1 MFAAVLLSLGL
12 RSGAAATASLIV
24 RGPIP
29 VGSRV
34 ELSPLGE
41 QGESRIVTLEGAGR
55 SASFAGLAGEY
66 SLSVI
71 LASGESS
78 RVEVVLRVD
87 ETTVVRFPGADEG
100 WSLEVTGR
108 VRSGEGKLFD
118 AALLRDLPSNRNIFG
133 LPETVDAVAV
143 VDRMDNGGL
152 YGSEPGLV
160 GAHGTSWTQT
170 SFQLDGIDI
179 TDPSRLGTP
188 LLVPDIELL
197 SAVDLGYGAA
207 PGDIRDPGARFTLV
221 PRRHGERW
229 VGAAQAYWTPAGL
242 QSERDVFPPN
252 IARYS
257 AWNDAS
263 LTGSGPLGERTGLTL
278 AGRYTRADR
287 LERFDPT
294 ELRSRLFTLSGSLV
308 SQIGDGTELRVLGA
322 FGAGSSPYAG
332 RARFASRDVVQDERY
347 LHLQSTWQRRPAA
360 GHAWSVSAGVSL
372 ADFDPDTSGRAG
384 SSVERLLDGPVPS
397 LFEPG
402 RSVTRLDLSGRFEP
416 DIRGWHDGRHRLS
429 LGASVSRGSAS
440 YDPLA
445 TPDPVAELLD
455 GSAARVWEITAPLES
470 RRHLTDFS
478 LFATDRFAIG
488 SSGFLEAGLR
498 FDATSGS
505 ADGAAEGISWS
516 QLSPR
521 LAVRFGLLADGRLTF
536 MGSAGRY
543 RHRLGLSHLAW
554 GDPAAA
560 SGANYLWDDR
570 NGDAVFQPDERGVL
584 VSRIGPG
591 APDGALTEIDPSL
604 APPFTEEVFL
614 GLESRLSDTWTARLV
629 AFARREKSLVE
640 TVNVGVPESA
650 YSLFFVSDPGGDL
663 DGSGDDQLLPVYDRD
678 PASFGK
684 DRYLLTN
691 PEEHQTTHESVEFTL
706 ARRFGSRFWVLFGAT
721 AAQTKGSPGNQGYRT
736 DENEQ
741 GVVGEL
747 FDNPN
752 ADTFKDGRLFF
763 DRAYTMSGSAIY
775 RGEGD
780 WRAAVVTRYQDGQ
793 NFARLVIQDL
803 NQGPTAIRGV
813 PNSRHRF
820 TFALNMDLR
829 LEKGFRF
836 GERRL
841 ALIAEGFNVLDTS
854 NEVEEDVVTGPAFRT
869 ETALQPGRAFRFGLR
884 LDF

>member
-1 MFAAVLLSLGL
+1 M
-12 RSGAAATASLIV
+12 V
-24 RGPIP
+24 RGALP

-34 ELSPLGE
+34 ELSPLQGH
-41 QGESRIVTLEGAGR
+41 GESRVLTLEDAGQTV
-55 SASFAGLAGEY
+55 SFNSRAGGYA
-66 SLSVI
+66 LSVI
-71 LASGESS
+71 LESGESG
-78 RVEVVLRVD
+78 RVELALRAD
-87 ETTVVRFPGADEG
+87 ETTVVRFPGAGSE
-100 WSLEVTGR
+100 WSLEVVDQ
-108 VRSGEGKLFD
+108 VRSGEGELFD

-133 LPETVDAVAV
+133 FPETVDAVAV

-170 SFQLDGIDI
+170 AFQLDRIDV

-229 VGAAQAYWTPAGL
+229 SGTAQAYWTPPGL
-242 QSERDVFPPN
+242 HSEREAFPPN
-252 IARYS
+252 IARYA

-294 ELRSRLFTLSGSLV
+294 VLRSRLFTLSGNLV
-308 SQIGDGTELRVLGA
+308 SQIGDASELRVLA
-322 FGAGSSPYAG
+322 ALGAGSSPYAG
-332 RARFASRDVVQDERY
+332 RARFASRDVAQDERY
-347 LHLQSTWQRRPAA
+347 LHLQSTWQRRPAR
-360 GHAWSVSAGVSL
+360 GHGWSVSAGVSL
-372 ADFDPDTSGRAG
+372 GSFDPDTSGRG
-384 SSVERLLDGPVPS
+384 GGTVERLLDGPVPS

-416 DIRGWHDGRHRLS
+416 DLSGWHGGRHRLR
-429 LGASVSRGSAS
+429 LGASLNRSSAS

-445 TPDPVAELLD
+445 TPDPAAELLD
-455 GSAARVWEITAPLES
+455 GGAARVWEVTAPLES
-470 RRHLTDFS
+470 RRHLTDFAF
-478 LFATDRFAIG
+478 FATDRFTIG
-488 SSGFLEAGLR
+488 TRGFLEAGLR

-505 ADGAAEGISWS
+505 TDGATQGISWN

-521 LAVRFGLLADGRLTF
+521 LAARFEILTDGQLTF
-536 MGSAGRY
+536 IGSAGRY

-554 GDPAAA
+554 GDPAAP
-560 SGANYLWDDR
+560 SGANYLWNDR
-570 NGDAVFQPDERGVL
+570 NGDAIFQAEERGAL
-584 VSRIGPG
+584 ISRIGPG
-591 APDGALTEIDPSL
+591 APDGALTAIDPSL

-614 GLESRLSDTWTARLV
+614 GLASRITDTWTARFV

-650 YSLFFVSDPGGDL
+650 YSVFFIPDPGGDIVGP
-663 DGSGDDQLLPVYDRD
+663 DDDQLLPAYDRD
-678 PASFGK
+678 PASFGE

-691 PEEHQTTHESVEFTL
+691 PEEHSTTHESVEFTL
-706 ARRFGSRFWVLFGAT
+706 ARRFGSRFWMLFGAT
-721 AAQTKGSPGNQGYRT
+721 AAQTKGSPGNQGYRIN
-736 DENEQ
+736 ENEQ
-741 GVVGEL
+741 GIVGEL

-752 ADTFKDGRLFF
+752 ADTLKDGRLFF

-775 RGEGD
+775 RGAGD
-780 WRAAVVTRYQDGQ
+780 WRAAIVTRYQDGQ
-793 NFARLVIQDL
+793 NFSRLVIADL
-803 NQGPTAIRGV
+803 AQGPTAIRSV

-820 TFALNMDLR
+820 TFTLNLDLR

-836 GERRL
+836 GEQRL
-841 ALIAEGFNVLDTS
+841 ALIAEGFNLLDTS

-869 ETALQPGRAFRFGLR
+869 ETALQPGRALRFGLR
-884 LDF
+884 FDF

>member
-1 MFAAVLLSLGL
+1 MLSLGP
-12 RSGAAATASLIV
+12 RDGAAADASLVV

-29 VGSRV
+29 AGSRV
-34 ELSPLGE
+34 ELSPLGG
-41 QGESRIVTLEGAGR
+41 QGESRVVTLDGAGQ
-55 SASFAGLAGEY
+55 SAFFADLAGAY
-66 SLSVI
+66 AVSVI

-78 RVEVVLRVD
+78 RVEVALRAD
-87 ETTVVRFPGADEG
+87 ETTVVRFPGADAG
-100 WSLEVTGR
+100 WRIEVVDR
-108 VRSGEGKLFD
+108 VRSGEGELFD

-143 VDRMDNGGL
+143 VDRIDNGGV
-152 YGSEPGLV
+152 YGSQPGLV

-170 SFQLDGIDI
+170 SFQLDGIDV

-188 LLVPDIELL
+188 LLLPDIEFL

-207 PGDIRDPGARFTLV
+207 PADVRDPGARFTLV

-229 VGAAQAYWTPAGL
+229 VGTAQAYWTPTGL
-242 QSERDVFPPN
+242 QSEREVFPSN

-287 LERFDPT
+287 FERFDPT
-294 ELRSRLFTLSGSLV
+294 ELRSRVFTLSGNLV
-308 SQIGDGTELRVLGA
+308 SQIGDASELRVLA
-322 FGAGSSPYAG
+322 ALGAGSSPYAG
-332 RARFASRDVVQDERY
+332 RARFGSRDVVQDERFV
-347 LHLQSTWQRRPAA
+347 HLQSTWQRRPAE

-372 ADFDPDTSGRAG
+372 ADFDPDTSGRGG

-416 DIRGWHDGRHRLS
+416 DLGGWHGGRHRLR
-429 LGASVSRGSAS
+429 LGASVSRGGAS
-440 YDPLA
+440 YDPLG
-445 TPDPVAELLD
+445 TPDPVGELLD
-455 GSAARVWEITAPLES
+455 GSAARVWEIAAQLES

-478 LFATDRFAIG
+478 LFATDRFTIG
-488 SSGFLEAGLR
+488 SRGFLEAGLR

-505 ADGAAEGISWS
+505 ADGAAQGISWN

-521 LAVRFGLLADGRLTF
+521 LAGRFEILADGRLTF

-543 RHRLGLSHLAW
+543 RHRLGLSHLGW
-554 GDPAAA
+554 GDPAAP
-560 SGANYLWDDR
+560 SGANYLWNDR
-570 NGDAVFQPDERGVL
+570 NGDAVVQPGERGAL

-591 APDGALTEIDPSL
+591 APDGTLTAIDPGL

-614 GLESRLSDTWTARLV
+614 GLESRLGDTWTVRLV
-629 AFARREKSLVE
+629 AFARREKNLVE

-650 YSLFFVSDPGGDL
+650 YSLFFIPDPGGDL
-663 DGSGDDQLLPVYDRD
+663 DGPGDDQLLPVYDRD
-678 PASFGK
+678 PASFGE

-691 PEEHQTTHESVEFTL
+691 PEEHSTTHESVEFTL
-706 ARRFGSRFWVLFGAT
+706 ARRFGSRFWLLFGAT
-721 AAQTKGSPGNQGYRT
+721 AAQTKGSPGNQGYRI

-780 WRAAVVTRYQDGQ
+780 WRAAIVTRYQDGQ

-803 NQGPTAIRGV
+803 TQGPTAIRAV

-820 TFALNMDLR
+820 TFTLNMDLR

-841 ALIAEGFNVLDTS
+841 ALIAEAFNVLDTS

-884 LDF
+884 FDF